1 VNIPPI
7 IVQGDS
13 VTWRDVPTQDN
24 LGNQISSPNWTLT
37 WYLIGSP
44 HLNVVSTPY
53 NGGWETSLTSVQTAG
68 MTAADAT
75 QQPNYYWQAKASYG
89 SQTIT
94 IGSGTLLVQ
103 QNIATAPGGY
113 DGRTQAER
121 DLAAVQ
127 LEIRARIDGG
137 MTVEYS
143 IGTRRLRKE
152 AMSALLELESRLKMI
167 VSKERQAQ
175 SIANGLGDPRNTFVR
190 FT

>member
-24 LGNQISSPNWTLT
+24 LGNPITSPSWTLT
-37 WYLIGSP
+37 WYFAGHGHGLT
-44 HLNVVSTPY
+44 VVSTAY
-53 NGGWETSLTSVQTAG
+53 AGGWETSLTSVQTAALVV
-68 MTAADAT
+68 TTTSQHA
-75 QQPNYYWQAKASYG
+75 YSWQATASLG
-89 SQTIT
+89 STKHT
-94 IGSGTLLVQ
+94 IGTGVLSIQ
-103 QNIATAPGGY
+103 QNIATANNNY
-113 DGRTQAER
+113 DGRSQAEI

-127 LEIRARIDGG
+127 AEIRARIAGG